1 MDVESAWEGTVDR
14 KQDHEN
20 LAWGVKKDKSGNICL
35 KFEWVWMAESLV
47 FHLFWVFSTEKV
59 LKTRKVIQLKG

>member
-35 KFEWVWMAESLV
+35 KFGWVWMAESLV
-47 FHLFWVFSTEKV
+47 FHLF
-59 LKTRKVIQLKG
+59 LGLQY